1 LEALESA
8 PGPGKNFVENVE
20 AAMESQVLIEIEISI
35 LLDNIFGKDGRKD
48 RRRACTSF
56 FIKGKRPNNA
66 VKLMV

>member
-1 LEALESA
+1 
-8 PGPGKNFVENVE
+8 VENVE